1 MSAVAES
8 EFGNTASDRAFANN
22 GDLWTMSQPVVFQFR
37 NPQYVCPTHGDQ
49 GSMAAMDIRV
59 ERQAPNPLSIRR
71 VYCMECWVAW
81 MDAGMQQLTEK
92 EPSR

>member
-37 NPQYVCPTHGDQ
+37 NPQYVC
-49 GSMAAMDIRV
+49 
-59 ERQAPNPLSIRR
+59 
-71 VYCMECWVAW
+71 CMECWVAW